1 MLSRFNTALLVAL
14 ALSQI
19 ARDTG
24 GQVFAVG
31 LPIFFFGA
39 WMLIDGKRLKRK
51 LDRRAAR

>member
-1 MLSRFNTALLVAL
+1 MLARFNTALLCAL
-14 ALSQI
+14 VLSQI

-39 WMLIDGKRLKRK
+39 WVVLDGRRVK
-51 LDRRAAR
+51 RAAERRES